1 MRSVILVIII
11 VLGLSAFVPAILAKQ
26 PFLLSSSIEDG
37 NPSDSKITPTEADAR
52 FTPSIDEF
60 LDDNL
65 SLNDAKFLSSQ
76 NNQITPSIGIF
87 MSDRKLSSK
96 YLDTKLESTS
106 FLDAFLNDNWLP
118 SSYTPPT
125 YTAPYPN
132 KQNISLNSSNL
143 TNDILNNTFSSPSR
157 SLENIYGPNEI
168 GYQESFLDPSWT
180 PSDSAKLNPQP
191 DVPFKKHVMN

>member
-1 MRSVILVIII
+1 MRYVITAILVII
-11 VLGLSAFVPAILAKQ
+11 GLSLLMPAIWAMP
-26 PFLLSSSIEDG
+26 PFLLSSSAEDG
-37 NPSDSKITPTEADAR
+37 NPSDLKITPTEANAR

-65 SLNDAKFLSSQ
+65 SLSDAKFLSSQ

-87 MSDRKLSSK
+87 MSDRKRSSK
-96 YLDTKLESTS
+96 YLDTKLVSTS

-132 KQNISLNSSNL
+132 KQNITLNSSNL
-143 TNDILNNTFSSPSR
+143 TDDFQNNTFSSPSR
-157 SLENIYGPNEI
+157 SMENMYGPEEI
-168 GYQESFLDPSWT
+168 GYLNSFLDPSWM

-191 DVPFKKHVMN
+191 DVAFKKHVMN